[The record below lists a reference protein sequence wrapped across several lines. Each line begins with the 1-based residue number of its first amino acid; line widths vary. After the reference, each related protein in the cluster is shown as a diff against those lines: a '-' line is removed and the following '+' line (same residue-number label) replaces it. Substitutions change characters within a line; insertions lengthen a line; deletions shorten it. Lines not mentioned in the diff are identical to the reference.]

1 MKNDRIIVEVRLD
14 SQPDNQQN
22 QVIDFYLR
30 SADGKSY
37 GKSYLLSLPFSI
49 GVWKYFKNGRAVS
62 EIMAFR
68 AWNKNP
74 RLDKTI
80 VRLPSMIRYI
90 KREQEQQRCA

>member
-1 MKNDRIIVEVRLD
+1 MKNDRIMVEVRLD
-14 SQPDNQQN
+14 NQQN
-22 QVIDFYLR
+22 QLMDFYLR

-37 GKSYLLSLPFSI
+37 LLSQPFSM

>member
-1 MKNDRIIVEVRLD
+1 MKNDRIMVEVRL
-14 SQPDNQQN
+14 DNQQN
-22 QVIDFYLR
+22 QVMDFYLR

-37 GKSYLLSLPFSI
+37 LLSQPFSM
-49 GVWKYFKNGRAVS
+49 GVWRYFKNGRAVS

>member
-1 MKNDRIIVEVRLD
+1 MD

-22 QVIDFYLR
+22 QVMDFYLR

-37 GKSYLLSLPFSI
+37 GKSYLLSQPFSM

>member
-30 SADGKSY
+30 SA
-37 GKSYLLSLPFSI
+37 
-49 GVWKYFKNGRAVS
+49 
-62 EIMAFR
+62 
-68 AWNKNP
+68 
-74 RLDKTI
+74 I

>member
-1 MKNDRIIVEVRLD
+1 M
-14 SQPDNQQN
+14 
-22 QVIDFYLR
+22 
-30 SADGKSY
+30 
-37 GKSYLLSLPFSI
+37 

-80 VRLPSMIRYI
+80 VRLLSMIRYI

>member
-1 MKNDRIIVEVRLD
+1 MKNDRIMVEVRL
-14 SQPDNQQN
+14 DNQQN
-22 QVIDFYLR
+22 QVMDFYLR
-30 SADGKSY
+30 SADGKF
-37 GKSYLLSLPFSI
+37 YLLSQPFSM

-80 VRLPSMIRYI
+80 VRLLSMIRYI

>member
-30 SADGKSY
+30 SADGKT
-37 GKSYLLSLPFSI
+37 YLFSSPFSM
-49 GVWKYFKNGRAVS
+49 GVWKYFKNGRALS

>member
-1 MKNDRIIVEVRLD
+1 MKNDRIMVEVRL
-14 SQPDNQQN
+14 DNQQN

-37 GKSYLLSLPFSI
+37 LLSKPFSMA
-49 GVWKYFKNGRAVS
+49 VWKYFKNGRAVS

>member
-1 MKNDRIIVEVRLD
+1 MKNDRIMVEVRL
-14 SQPDNQQN
+14 DNQQN
-22 QVIDFYLR
+22 QVMNFYLR

-37 GKSYLLSLPFSI
+37 LLSQSFSM

>member
-1 MKNDRIIVEVRLD
+1 MKNDRIMLEVRL
-14 SQPDNQQN
+14 DNQQN
-22 QVIDFYLR
+22 QVMDFYLR

-37 GKSYLLSLPFSI
+37 LLCQPFSM

>member
-37 GKSYLLSLPFSI
+37 GKSYLLSQPFSM
-49 GVWKYFKNGRAVS
+49 GVWKYFKNGRALS

>member
-14 SQPDNQQN
+14 SQLDNQQN

-37 GKSYLLSLPFSI
+37 LLSKPFSM
-49 GVWKYFKNGRAVS
+49 GVWRYFKNGRAVS

-80 VRLPSMIRYI
+80 VRLPSMIRYV
-90 KREQEQQRCA
+90 KREQKQQRCA

>member
-22 QVIDFYLR
+22 QVMDFYLR
-30 SADGKSY
+30 SADGKT
-37 GKSYLLSLPFSI
+37 YLLSQSFSM
-49 GVWKYFKNGRAVS
+49 GVWKYFKNGRALS

>member
-14 SQPDNQQN
+14 SQLDNQQN
-22 QVIDFYLR
+22 QVMDFYL
-30 SADGKSY
+30 
-37 GKSYLLSLPFSI
+37 LSQSFSM

>member
-14 SQPDNQQN
+14 NQQN
-22 QVIDFYLR
+22 QVLDFYLR
-30 SADGKSY
+30 TAALRTAAK
-37 GKSYLLSLPFSI
+37 KFYLLSQPFSV
-49 GVWKYFKNGRAVS
+49 GVWRYFKNGRAVS

-80 VRLPSMIRYI
+80 VRLPSVIRYI

>member
-1 MKNDRIIVEVRLD
+1 MKNDRIMVEVRLD
-14 SQPDNQQN
+14 NQQN
-22 QVIDFYLR
+22 QLMDFYLR

-37 GKSYLLSLPFSI
+37 LLSQSFSI

>member
-1 MKNDRIIVEVRLD
+1 MKNDRIMVEVRL
-14 SQPDNQQN
+14 DNQQN
-22 QVIDFYLR
+22 QVMDFYLR

-37 GKSYLLSLPFSI
+37 LLSQPFSM

>member
-1 MKNDRIIVEVRLD
+1 MKNDRIMVEVRL
-14 SQPDNQQN
+14 DNQQN

-30 SADGKSY
+30 SADE
-37 GKSYLLSLPFSI
+37 KSYLLSQPFSM

>member
-14 SQPDNQQN
+14 SQLDNQQN
-22 QVIDFYLR
+22 QVMDFYLR
-30 SADGKSY
+30 SADGKL
-37 GKSYLLSLPFSI
+37 YLLSQPFSM
-49 GVWKYFKNGRAVS
+49 GVWRYFKNGRAVS

>member
-14 SQPDNQQN
+14 SQLDNQQN
-22 QVIDFYLR
+22 QVMDFYLR
-30 SADGKSY
+30 SADGKA
-37 GKSYLLSLPFSI
+37 YLLSQPFSM

>member
-1 MKNDRIIVEVRLD
+1 MKNDRIMVEVRL
-14 SQPDNQQN
+14 DNQQN
-22 QVIDFYLR
+22 QVMDFYLR

-37 GKSYLLSLPFSI
+37 LLCQPFSM

>member
-14 SQPDNQQN
+14 SQLDHQQN
-22 QVIDFYLR
+22 QVMDFYLR

-37 GKSYLLSLPFSI
+37 LLSQPFSM
-49 GVWKYFKNGRAVS
+49 GVWRYFKNGRAVS